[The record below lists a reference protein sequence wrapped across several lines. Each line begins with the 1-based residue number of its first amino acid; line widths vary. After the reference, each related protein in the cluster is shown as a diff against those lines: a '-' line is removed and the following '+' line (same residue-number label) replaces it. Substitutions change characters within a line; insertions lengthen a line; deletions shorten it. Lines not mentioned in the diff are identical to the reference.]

1 MNQMIADIHS
11 ELAVR
16 EASKRDKPLEVLDA
30 LPSHP
35 RIKSVADIMQPPA
48 PRCVRFSDR
57 RQIFVFE
64 DNGDCRKSRW
74 YLYAEKK
81 RFESEAARDAR
92 RTEEA
97 LLSAASDAAAAGP
110 SGDILLSEETLCQCV
125 GIEKLMTPHRAR
137 RTREH
142 KRSHA
147 QVLISLQ
154 DMCSAEQLCRI
165 SQESSR
171 SRRKTAQE
179 LAIMYWDNL
188 KVC

>member
-1 MNQMIADIHS
+1 MKQMIADLHS

-97 LLSAASDAAAAGP
+97 LLSAASDAAGC
-110 SGDILLSEETLCQCV
+110 LSEETLCQCV
-125 GIEKLMTPHRAR
+125 GIEKLTPPHRAR
-137 RTREH
+137 RAIREH
-142 KRSHA
+142 GGALTPKFSSHCKTRAQRSN
-147 QVLISLQ
+147 
-154 DMCSAEQLCRI
+154 SAK
-165 SQESSR
+165 
-171 SRRKTAQE
+171 RRK
-179 LAIMYWDNL
+179 
-188 KVC
+188 

>member
-1 MNQMIADIHS
+1 MKQMIADVHS
-11 ELAVR
+11 ELAVH

-92 RTEEA
+92 RTRRLCY
-97 LLSAASDAAAAGP
+97 LL
-110 SGDILLSEETLCQCV
+110 LLTL
-125 GIEKLMTPHRAR
+125 L
-137 RTREH
+137 
-142 KRSHA
+142 
-147 QVLISLQ
+147 LQ
-154 DMCSAEQLCRI
+154 DHLGTYYYPK
-165 SQESSR
+165 
-171 SRRKTAQE
+171 RRCVNA
-179 LAIMYWDNL
+179 
-188 KVC
+188 

>member
-1 MNQMIADIHS
+1 MKQMIADLHS

-16 EASKRDKPLEVLDA
+16 EASKPDKPLEVLDA

-48 PRCVRFSDR
+48 PRSVRFSDR

-64 DNGDCRKSRW
+64 DNGD

-125 GIEKLMTPHRAR
+125 GIEKLLTPHRAR

-171 SRRKTAQE
+171 SRRKKAQE